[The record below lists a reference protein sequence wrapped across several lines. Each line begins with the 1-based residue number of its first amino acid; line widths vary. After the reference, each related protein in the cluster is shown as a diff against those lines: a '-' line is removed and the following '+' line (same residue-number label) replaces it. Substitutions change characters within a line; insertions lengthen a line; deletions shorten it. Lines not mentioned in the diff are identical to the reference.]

1 MSTKSRKWVIL
12 LPILLG
18 VAIFIF
24 LKQGKVPPVQ
34 QEPAEIPKLVRSIS
48 IPSLNVVPKAVG
60 HGTVRPGFTWDAV
73 AQVSGKI
80 LEKHPK
86 LKKGAIIP
94 VGQPLLRID
103 PTDFELAITQIKADI
118 QASQAQLQELDAKA
132 ANTRAALAIEE
143 RALRLNESELQRK
156 KKLMGKGGVSRSDL
170 ESQEQALLAQKQKL
184 QSQENTLNLLPSQK
198 ALVEA
203 QLARHQAKLAT
214 AERDLQHTKVQMPFT
229 GRIAEVN
236 FEKEQYVRVGE
247 ILLEADDLQ
256 RAEIEV
262 QIPIEQIAPLMR
274 SEKNVNILNAV
285 QSDSHHSFGIAAEVK
300 LNQGALKAVWH
311 GRVARMS
318 DTLDPKTRTVGVI
331 VEVDE
336 PYANVRPGVRPPLLK
351 GLFVEVTLMG
361 SVRSNRLVIPRLALH
376 DGAVYLVNA
385 QDRLEIRRVEI
396 ELLQPEYA
404 VIGSGVGAGERVVI
418 SDLVPAIDG
427 MLLSPQTDEAAQI
440 MLGQQAAAEGVR
452 P

>member
-1 MSTKSRKWVIL
+1 MSTISRKWVIL

-24 LKQGKVPPVQ
+24 LKQGKAPPVQ

-48 IPSLNVVPKAVG
+48 IPSLDVVPKAVG

-103 PTDFELAITQIKADI
+103 PTDFELVITQIKADI
-118 QASQAQLQELDAKA
+118 QASQAQLQELEAKA
-132 ANTRAALAIEE
+132 TNTRAALAIEE
-143 RALRLNESELQRK
+143 RALHLNESELQRK
-156 KKLMGKGGVSRSDL
+156 KKLIGKGGVSRSDL
-170 ESQEQALLAQKQKL
+170 ESQEQTLLAQKQKL

-236 FEKEQYVRVGE
+236 FEEEQYVRVGE

-285 QSDSHHSFGIAAEVK
+285 QSDSHHLFGITAEVK
-300 LNQGALKAVWH
+300 LNQGLLKAVWQ

-361 SVRSNRLVIPRLALH
+361 SVRTNSLVIPRLALH
-376 DGAVYLVNA
+376 DDTVYLVNA

-404 VIGSGVGAGERVVI
+404 VIRSGVGSGEQVVI
-418 SDLVPAIDG
+418 SDLVPAIEG
-427 MLLSPQTDEAAQI
+427 MLLSPQTDEAAQT
-440 MLGQQAAAEGVR
+440 MLGQQAAAEGVQ

>member
-1 MSTKSRKWVIL
+1 MSTISRKWVIL

-18 VAIFIF
+18 VAVFIF
-24 LKQGKVPPVQ
+24 LKQGKLPPVQ

-48 IPSLNVVPKAVG
+48 IPSLNIVPKAVG

-73 AQVSGKI
+73 TQVSGKI

-94 VGQPLLRID
+94 AGQPLLRID

-132 ANTRAALAIEE
+132 TNTRAALAIEE

-156 KKLMGKGGVSRSDL
+156 KKLIGKGGVSRSDL

-203 QLARHQAKLAT
+203 QLARHRAKLAA

-262 QIPIEQIAPLMR
+262 QIPIEQIASLMR

-285 QSDSHHSFGIAAEVK
+285 QSDSHHAFGIAAEVK
-300 LNQGALKAVWH
+300 LNQGPLKAVWQ

-331 VEVDE
+331 VEVDA

-361 SVRSNRLVIPRLALH
+361 SARTNRLVIPRLALH
-376 DGAVYLVNA
+376 DGTVYLVNA

-404 VIGSGVGAGERVVI
+404 VIGSGVGSDERLVI
-418 SDLVPAIDG
+418 SDLVPAIEG
-427 MLLSPQTDEAAQI
+427 MLLSPQADEAAQT
-440 MLGQQAAAEGVR
+440 MLGQQAAVEGVR